1 MERNRTWDWINS
13 AVEMIPF
20 GLLAG
25 FYGEKEVRITKLAEE
40 GFCFRVSVASEI
52 LKLQESLRLCFYNM
66 KQSRY
71 QEIAVTPD
79 AWKVETQTDF
89 FCSYAVAVQQEDY
102 RQAVRM
108 LFGQYDCYI
117 RLKLEEDDSGLAGQM
132 TGYPAGEDE
141 VFADSFQ
148 EQMGE
153 WFGTETKRVPDG
165 AGNCECDGRME
176 PMETSL
182 EESGMGK
189 IGARPEK
196 RQAKPEFALEL
207 DHPRAYTLF
216 LQKSTEEFLEDYQER
231 YPVFRDWLQGR
242 NVNRFYIGNAFCHL
256 LFPETEQLFALLEK
270 AEKELLQVTFTFS
283 YVREYQLVQTEKLL
297 EKLSQWC
304 RKENR
309 KLEIEV
315 NDWAMADMLKSDF
328 PELIPCYGRLLNKR
342 KKDPR
347 MAYKKGNV
355 KLLQENNLNAKFYLE
370 YLEQEFGIRC
380 FEWESC
386 GYAQKFPEPAAD
398 RSVEHHL
405 HLPFYQ
411 TNTSQY
417 CTLYAGSVF
426 GDRGRQQLVTGCD
439 RRCEWQTYLYPRH
452 LDMVGRYNSL
462 FGKDP
467 EILMRTGIAPYD
479 AEKTKEFC
487 RENQVK
493 RLVLPCW
500 M

>member
-1 MERNRTWDWINS
+1 M
-13 AVEMIPF
+13 
-20 GLLAG
+20 
-25 FYGEKEVRITKLAEE
+25 
-40 GFCFRVSVASEI
+40 
-52 LKLQESLRLCFYNM
+52 
-66 KQSRY
+66 
-71 QEIAVTPD
+71 
-79 AWKVETQTDF
+79 
-89 FCSYAVAVQQEDY
+89 
-102 RQAVRM
+102 
-108 LFGQYDCYI
+108 
-117 RLKLEEDDSGLAGQM
+117 
-132 TGYPAGEDE
+132 
-141 VFADSFQ
+141 
-148 EQMGE
+148 
-153 WFGTETKRVPDG
+153 
-165 AGNCECDGRME
+165 
-176 PMETSL
+176 
-182 EESGMGK
+182 
-189 IGARPEK
+189 
-196 RQAKPEFALEL
+196 
-207 DHPRAYTLF
+207 
-216 LQKSTEEFLEDYQER
+216 
-231 YPVFRDWLQGR
+231 
-242 NVNRFYIGNAFCHL
+242 
-256 LFPETEQLFALLEK
+256 
-270 AEKELLQVTFTFS
+270 LQVTFTFS

-386 GYAQKFPEPAAD
+386 GYAQKFPEPAAG

-426 GDRGRQQLVTGCD
+426 GERGRQQLVTGCD

>member
-1 MERNRTWDWINS
+1 MVEREINWEWTDS

-25 FYGEKEVRITKLAEE
+25 FYGEKEIRITKLAEE
-40 GFCFRVSVASEI
+40 GFCFRTASDI
-52 LKLQESLRLCFYNM
+52 PKLQETLRLCFYDI
-66 KQSRY
+66 KQDRY
-71 QEIAVTPD
+71 QEIAVAGVIWRVLEKT
-79 AWKVETQTDF
+79 EF
-89 FCSYAVAVQQEDY
+89 FTIYAVAVQQEDY
-102 RQAVRM
+102 RKAVRA
-108 LFGQYDCYI
+108 LFCQYDRYI
-117 RLKLEEDDSGLAGQM
+117 RLKLEDDDGGLAEQM
-132 TGYPAGEDE
+132 TGYPAKEDDL
-141 VFADSFQ
+141 FADSFQ
-148 EQMGE
+148 EQMVE
-153 WFGTETKRVPDG
+153 WFGTECMEREEIKQERVKRVRKDSEILQSDV
-165 AGNCECDGRME
+165 NQTE
-176 PMETSL
+176 PEL
-182 EESGMGK
+182 
-189 IGARPEK
+189 
-196 RQAKPEFALEL
+196 ALEL

-242 NVNRFYIGNAFCHL
+242 KVNRFYIGNAFCHL
-256 LFPETEQLFALLEK
+256 LFPEQEQLFALLEK
-270 AEKELLQVTFTFS
+270 AEKESMQVTLTFS
-283 YVREYQLVQTEKLL
+283 YVREYQLEQTGKLL
-297 EKLSQWC
+297 KELQQWC
-304 RKENR
+304 RDENR
-309 KLEIEV
+309 ELEIEV

-355 KLLQENNLNAKFYLE
+355 KLLQENNLNTKFYLE

-386 GYAQKFPEPAAD
+386 GYAQKFPEPAAG

-426 GDRGRQQLVTGCD
+426 GERGRQQLVTGCD

-467 EILMRTGIAPYD
+467 EILRCTGIAPYD

-487 RENQVK
+487 RKNRVK